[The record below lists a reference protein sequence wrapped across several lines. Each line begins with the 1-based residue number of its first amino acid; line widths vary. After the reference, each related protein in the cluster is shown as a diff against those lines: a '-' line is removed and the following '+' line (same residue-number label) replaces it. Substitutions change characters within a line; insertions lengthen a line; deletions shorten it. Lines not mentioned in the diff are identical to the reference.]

1 MTIRN
6 LTYLAVAAIL
16 LASAGNVASANA
28 EDGGFRVFPGQASQA
43 GRNAIRIKPR
53 FEYKRLGRSG
63 AYVRP
68 NVVIAP
74 PYAEVPG
81 AEVGYISP
89 SGRTEFFNS
98 GIGTFPIMG
107 IRWRF

>member
-6 LTYLAVAAIL
+6 LTHLAVAAIL

-28 EDGGFRVFPGQASQA
+28 EDGDFRVSPGQASNA
-43 GRNAIRIKPR
+43 GHNAIQINPR
-53 FEYKRLGRSG
+53 FEYKRPGRSG

-74 PYAEVPG
+74 PSAGVPG
-81 AEVGYISP
+81 VEFGYIFP
-89 SGRTEFFNS
+89 KARTEFFGYGYGPS
-98 GIGTFPIMG
+98 RGAG